1 MRRAMPGRYLRM
13 TGGKSQ
19 WLLVL
24 MLCALLARAWIPAGW
39 MPDRTSDGYAIS
51 LCTGMGAV
59 TAWVDD
65 KGAVH
70 KNKPVKS
77 GTDDQPCAFAGMFHL
92 AALPQVAA
100 VTAGMV
106 PAVAV
111 QAILPAT
118 ALAVGRGLAA
128 PPPPPTGPPTNL

>member
-1 MRRAMPGRYLRM
+1 MPGQYLRR
-13 TGGKSQ
+13 TGVKGQ
-19 WLLVL
+19 LLLVL
-24 MLCALLARAWIPAGW
+24 TLCALLARAWIPSGW

-59 TAWVDD
+59 TVWVDD
-65 KGAVH
+65 KGAIH

-100 VTAGMV
+100 VPVGMM
-106 PAVAV
+106 PAIAI
-111 QAILPAT
+111 QGILPAT
-118 ALAVGRGLAA
+118 AIAVGRGLAA
-128 PPPPPTGPPTNL
+128 PPPPPTGPPASL